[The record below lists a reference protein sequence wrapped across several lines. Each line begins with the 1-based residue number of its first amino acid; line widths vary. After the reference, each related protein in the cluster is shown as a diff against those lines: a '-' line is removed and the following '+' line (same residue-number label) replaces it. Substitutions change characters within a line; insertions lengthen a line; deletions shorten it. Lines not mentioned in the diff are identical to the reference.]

1 MSEPTPAIEV
11 GNPEPASPL
20 LWLNPTP
27 PQLPVKMVAAD
38 ARKTA
43 TGQIKGD
50 HIELIVPS
58 HWSNR
63 FKVEATAPLIN
74 RLQKQF
80 TKAWKTV
87 SHHINEGACL
97 VR

>member
-1 MSEPTPAIEV
+1 MSEPT
-11 GNPEPASPL
+11 L
-20 LWLNPTP
+20 LSKLATLNPPHPCCGWTLIP

-43 TGQIKGD
+43 TGQIID

-63 FKVEATAPLIN
+63 FAV
-74 RLQKQF
+74 
-80 TKAWKTV
+80 
-87 SHHINEGACL
+87 
-97 VR
+97 